1 MTNLD
6 HMTFETREQ
15 ARIREVAKRENEFA
29 EADARLELWT
39 IQAAIYPKRAFVVIH
54 LGHNADM
61 EPLESQHGVAHAF
74 LGPQRIIAANA
85 KEAQKQALDLFTVDE
100 ITIRIVR

>member
-6 HMTFETREQ
+6 HMTFESRKDAFAREH
-15 ARIREVAKRENEFA
+15 AKRENEFA
-29 EADARLELWT
+29 EADARGELWT

-61 EPLESQHGVAHAF
+61 EPLESQHGAAHAF
-74 LGPQRIIAANA
+74 LGPNRIIAGSWRA
-85 KEAQKQALDLFTVDE
+85 AQKQALDMIAVDE
-100 ITIRIVR
+100 ITIRVLR

>member
-6 HMTFETREQ
+6 HMTFESRKDAFARE
-15 ARIREVAKRENEFA
+15 RAKRENEFA
-29 EADARLELWT
+29 EADARGELWT
-39 IQAAIYPKRAFVVIH
+39 IQAALYPKRAFVVIH

-61 EPLESQHGVAHAF
+61 EPLESQHGAAHAF
-74 LGPQRIIAANA
+74 LGPQRIVAANA

>member
-1 MTNLD
+1 MFSD
-6 HMTFETREQ
+6 KIKFESRDE
-15 ARIREVAKRENEFA
+15 ARIREVAKREIEFA

-39 IQAAIYPKRAFVVIH
+39 IQAAIYPKRAFVVIY

-61 EPLESQHGVAHAF
+61 EPLESQHGAAHAF

-85 KEAQKQALDLFTVDE
+85 KDAQKQALDLFTVDE
-100 ITIRIVR
+100 ITIRILR